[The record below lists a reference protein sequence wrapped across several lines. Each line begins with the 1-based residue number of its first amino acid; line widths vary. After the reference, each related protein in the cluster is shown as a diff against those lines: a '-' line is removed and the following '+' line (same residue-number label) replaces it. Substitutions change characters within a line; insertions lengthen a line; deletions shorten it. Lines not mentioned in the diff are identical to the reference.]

1 MGSGS
6 YSTNNRVNAVAA
18 AQAAARAEALAEE
31 ETVSLA
37 SPFEAEDPFV
47 STVDQEEKRPTLESA
62 VAPTLAD
69 VPEYSTFE
77 ESLNNLPA
85 FVEQQIGQGNALSAS
100 AIESGDYSD
109 IKNEDINELRQDP
122 SNVRDYYTESVDTN
136 IVNFVE
142 DNEIPLFKEVD
153 GYKLYL
159 NTGTR
164 GSLVGI
170 AKEGSDVVYQ
180 SYGPVGTYSTIAV
193 PKDRSIAAAFP
204 RPLRIALAIFSGG
217 VSEAV
222 LSAANALAGRTLTTE
237 DWFNLA
243 AGASQLPSTS
253 PSTSSGGIF
262 GGTTAPRTLAEMAEA
277 GDIISLGL
285 EGSSTVGALSNIYN
299 DLTDEE
305 AARAAA
311 AEAATVIAELIERDA
326 EEAEAQTE
334 EAAAVAEAQAEA
346 ERLAEEVAQAEEV
359 DTSVTDPVTGE
370 EVIATQPEQVQTE
383 QELPAGPEDEQEPIV
398 VDPFE
403 SDIDQP
409 ELEEPTETE
418 AEEEEGDTG
427 GGGGG
432 GASEAQAAAQAEA
445 AAEAQLSEEEQ
456 AAVEAQAAAIAE
468 AAAAQ
473 VEAASII
480 QGQREV
486 QPGEYAYLLDDNYK
500 PVYFYRDDNRVWIK
514 NEELSGKE
522 LNEIMFCNLKNS
534 CISIKKKC
542 GPIEINK
549 KQIIFKKTL
558 STSLYSFHVI
568 IIFKNIMMN

>member
-1 MGSGS
+1 VGSGS

-37 SPFEAEDPFV
+37 SPFEAEDLFV
-47 STVDQEEKRPTLESA
+47 STVDQEENRPALESA

-170 AKEGSDVVYQ
+170 AKEGSDVFYQ

-193 PKDRSIAAAFP
+193 PKDRSLGAFLP
-204 RPLRIALAIFSGG
+204 RNLRIALALFTAG

-222 LSAANALAGRTLTTE
+222 LAAADALAGRTLTTE
-237 DWFNLA
+237 DWLNLA
-243 AGASQLPSTS
+243 AGASKLPSTS
-253 PSTSSGGIF
+253 SSTSSGGLF
-262 GGTTAPRTLAEMAEA
+262 AGTTAPRTLAEMAEA
-277 GDIISLGL
+277 GDIVSFTVA
-285 EGSSTVGALSNIYN
+285 GSTIYN

-311 AEAATVIAELIERDA
+311 ARVIAELIERDA
-326 EEAEAQTE
+326 EEAETQRE
-334 EAAAVAEAQAEA
+334 EAAAVAEEQAEA
-346 ERLAEEVAQAEEV
+346 ERLAEEAAQAEEV
-359 DTSVTDPVTGE
+359 DTSVTDPDTGE
-370 EVIATQPEQVQTE
+370 EVIATQPDQVQTE
-383 QELPAGPEDEQEPIV
+383 QELPDGPEDEQEPIV
-398 VDPFE
+398 VNE
-403 SDIDQP
+403 DQ
-409 ELEEPTETE
+409 E
-418 AEEEEGDTG
+418 AAAAAAAAAAAQAQAE
-427 GGGGG
+427 
-432 GASEAQAAAQAEA
+432 AAAAAEAQAAAQ
-445 AAEAQLSEEEQ
+445 
-456 AAVEAQAAAIAE
+456 
-468 AAAAQ
+468 
-473 VEAASII
+473 
-480 QGQREV
+480 
-486 QPGEYAYLLDDNYK
+486 
-500 PVYFYRDDNRVWIK
+500 
-514 NEELSGKE
+514 
-522 LNEIMFCNLKNS
+522 
-534 CISIKKKC
+534 
-542 GPIEINK
+542 
-549 KQIIFKKTL
+549 
-558 STSLYSFHVI
+558 
-568 IIFKNIMMN
+568 